1 MMPFE
6 PGSWLPALFSG
17 IQEAAAPTIEA
28 LEAAARPDV
37 VASKLR
43 FLTAA
48 YTAVWI
54 ILAGYLFLLSMRQR
68 RLERAIRVLRERLR
82 LS

>member
-6 PGSWLPALFSG
+6 PGSWLPALFAG
-17 IQEAAAPTIEA
+17 VQDAAAPA
-28 LEAAARPDV
+28 MGAVEAAARPDT
-37 VASKLR
+37 AARGLR

-54 ILAGYLFLLSMRQR
+54 ILAGYLLLLSVRQR
-68 RLERAIRVLRERLR
+68 RLERQLRLLRERLR
-82 LS
+82 L

>member
-1 MMPFE
+1 MMSFE

-17 IQEAAAPTIEA
+17 IQDAAAPAVGAVQAATTPEA
-28 LEAAARPDV
+28 TARG
-37 VASKLR
+37 LR

-54 ILAGYLFLLSMRQR
+54 ILAGYLLLLSMRQR
-68 RLERAIRVLRERLR
+68 RLERQIRVLRDRLR
-82 LS
+82 L

>member
-6 PGSWLPALFSG
+6 AGSWLGALFSG
-17 IQEAAAPTIEA
+17 IQDAAAPAIEA
-28 LEAAARPDV
+28 VEAATRPDV

-54 ILAGYLFLLSMRQR
+54 ILAGYLLLLSMRQR
-68 RLERAIRVLRERLR
+68 RLERQIRALRDRLR
-82 LS
+82 L